1 MPEAEMV
8 DDAIDR
14 WIEKALGADPLPMEI
29 DEPEALPEAPPPT
42 DVELQAGQEKLTI
55 WQPSH
60 QFRDTTEGL
69 CSRCRSSEYFN
80 RPQLKFLHDAY
91 VLAEFIRL
99 QPVESVRLA
108 RRSDQWP
115 DGFVKLQGRVR
126 KIEITSTHGG
136 RKLGREYRG
145 ISAPTLAKLD
155 PVSNWIARADSI
167 SKYLAEAIGSKSRKK
182 YGSPCWLVVYLN
194 INWPYAYDI
203 RQRET
208 TQVIAETKARYAG
221 TFEAISILSTVFD
234 GLWRG
239 RSVRDGSPQGWR
251 RLLRLRS
258 R

>member
-1 MPEAEMV
+1 MA
-8 DDAIDR
+8 DDTIDE
-14 WIEKALGADPLPMEI
+14 WIKKALGADPLPMEI
-29 DEPEALPEAPPPT
+29 DEPEPPLGGVPT
-42 DVELQAGQEKLTI
+42 DGELQAGQEKLTI
-55 WQPSH
+55 WQPPK

-108 RRSDQWP
+108 SRSDQWP

-126 KIEITSTHGG
+126 NIEVTSAHGG

-145 ISAPTLAKLD
+145 VSAPTLD

-167 SKYLAEAIGSKSRKK
+167 PKYLDEAIGSKSRKK
-182 YGSPCWLVVYLN
+182 YSSPCWLVVYLN
-194 INWPYAYDI
+194 INWPYANDI

-221 TFEAISILSTVFD
+221 SFEAISILWN
-234 GLWRG
+234 GQLC
-239 RSVRDGSPQGWR
+239 
-251 RLLRLRS
+251 
-258 R
+258 